1 MKIFISHSSKNKDY
15 GNALVE
21 LLRGVG
27 INEDEIIFTSNNAY
41 GIPIG
46 QNIYNWLKSQITEK
60 PFVIYLLSKEYY
72 ASIACLNEM
81 GAAWVIENEHT
92 MLFTPNFDLTSKE
105 FQNGAID
112 PREIGFYIDDEERLL
127 LFIQHLDKY
136 FSVSKNAVIVNQKLK
151 KYLEEITRI
160 KEYNSKIIPV
170 VETSNNLKIKN
181 EILNKEIEKPITK
194 INEPSKIE
202 GQNINDLYSKLVSDI
217 LAGKLKDEEIILL
230 HYVSETGRLKLMT
243 GWQLQTEIDNIKVWE
258 EIHEID
264 NILSRNYETV
274 IRKFEIRGYTEVSAV
289 TSSNNPKEVK
299 LKSEIEAQILDLPEE
314 IKEKINLIIE
324 NNPVKPKKEE
334 WPDLPF

>member
-72 ASIACLNEM
+72 ESIACLNEM
-81 GAAWVIENEHT
+81 GAAWVIENEHA
-92 MLFTPNFDLTSKE
+92 MLFTPNFDLSSKE

-127 LFIQHLDKY
+127 SFIQHLDKY

-151 KYLEEITRI
+151 KYLEEIARI
-160 KEYNSKIIPV
+160 KGNNPKIIPII
-170 VETSNNLKIKN
+170 ETFNNLKTN
-181 EILNKEIEKPITK
+181 DEILNKEIEKPITK
-194 INEPSKIE
+194 IKEPSKIE
-202 GQNINDLYSKLVSDI
+202 SQNINDIYSKLVSDI
-217 LAGKLKDEEIILL
+217 VAGKLKDEEIILL

-299 LKSEIEAQILDLPEE
+299 LKSEIEAQILDLPKE

>member
-81 GAAWVIENEHT
+81 GAAWVIENEHA
-92 MLFTPNFDLTSKE
+92 MLFTPNFDLSSKE

-127 LFIQHLDKY
+127 SFIQHLDKY

-151 KYLEEITRI
+151 KYLEEIAII
-160 KEYNSKIIPV
+160 KENNTKTIPV
-170 VETSNNLKIKN
+170 VETLNNLKTKD
-181 EILNKEIEKPITK
+181 EILNKEIVKPITK

-202 GQNINDLYSKLVSDI
+202 SQNINDLYSKLVSDI
-217 LAGKLKDEEIILL
+217 LNGKLKDEEIILL

-274 IRKFEIRGYTEVSAV
+274 IRKFEIRGYTEVSAL

-299 LKSEIEAQILDLPEE
+299 LKSEIETQILDLPKE
-314 IKEKINLIIE
+314 IKEKINLILE

>member
-46 QNIYNWLKSQITEK
+46 QNIYNWLKSQMTEK

-81 GAAWVIENEHT
+81 GAAWVIENENA
-92 MLFTPNFDLTSKE
+92 MLFTPNFDLSSKE

-112 PREIGFYIDDEERLL
+112 PREIGFYINDEERLL
-127 LFIQHLDKY
+127 SFIQHLDKY
-136 FSVSKNAVIVNQKLK
+136 FSISKNAVIVNQKLK
-151 KYLEEITRI
+151 KYLEEVARI
-160 KEYNSKIIPV
+160 KENKTKTIPV
-170 VETSNNLKIKN
+170 LETFNNLKTID
-181 EILNKEIEKPITK
+181 EFLNKEIEKPITK
-194 INEPSKIE
+194 VNEPSKTE
-202 GQNINDLYSKLVSDI
+202 SKNTNDLFSKLVSDI
-217 LAGKLKDEEIILL
+217 LGGKLKNEEIILL

-243 GWQLQTEIDNIKVWE
+243 GWQLKTEIDNIKVWE

-274 IRKFEIRGYTEVSAV
+274 IRKFLIRGYLEVSAV

-299 LKSEIEAQILDLPEE
+299 LKSEIEAHILDIPDG
-314 IKEKINLIIE
+314 IKEKISLILE
-324 NNPVKPKKEE
+324 NNPVKPEKEE

>member
-27 INEDEIIFTSNNAY
+27 INEDEIIFTSNIAY

-81 GAAWVIENEHT
+81 GAAWVIENEHA
-92 MLFTPNFDLTSKE
+92 MLFTPNFDLSSKE

-127 LFIQHLDKY
+127 SFIQHLDKY
-136 FSVSKNAVIVNQKLK
+136 FSVSKNSIIVNQKLK
-151 KYLEEITRI
+151 QYLEEIARI
-160 KEYNSKIIPV
+160 KGNNAKTIPV
-170 VETSNNLKIKN
+170 VETFNNLKTKD

-202 GQNINDLYSKLVSDI
+202 SQNINDLYSKLVSDI

-258 EIHEID
+258 EINEID

-274 IRKFEIRGYTEVSAV
+274 IRKFEFRGYTEVSAV

-299 LKSEIEAQILDLPEE
+299 LKSEIEAQILDLPKE